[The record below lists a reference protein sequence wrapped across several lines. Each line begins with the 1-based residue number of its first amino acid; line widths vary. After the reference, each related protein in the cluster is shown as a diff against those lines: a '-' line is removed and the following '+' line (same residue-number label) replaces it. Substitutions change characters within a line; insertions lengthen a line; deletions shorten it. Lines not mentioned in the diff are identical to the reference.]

1 MNEFFCTEDLAF
13 SGCVGQVSLIGQV
26 ILTSLCKGET
36 CSGKASYAFS
46 LTLLLGNQTMG
57 VCQRLVA
64 LGQWQNRACPV
75 MSLWPLS
82 VLNLEVKSLGGLAAA
97 ALRYTCSLKL

>member
-1 MNEFFCTEDLAF
+1 
-13 SGCVGQVSLIGQV
+13 
-26 ILTSLCKGET
+26 
-36 CSGKASYAFS
+36 
-46 LTLLLGNQTMG
+46 MG

-82 VLNLEVKSLGGLAAA
+82 VLNLGGEKFGMAGSSCPEVYVFPETVTSFV
-97 ALRYTCSLKL
+97 